1 MKSSQHGASI
11 SEAEVTQIDGQGI
24 WLLVSGA
31 EYFLPYEE
39 YPWFRSARVEEIL
52 NVELLDGEL
61 SRARVVPPAEVP
73 PDVVTMNSRLRYVN
87 HATGGSRTVTLVYP
101 SEANFEA
108 GRLSILTPV
117 GCALLG
123 LAVGQAIDWTMPNRQ
138 LRKFVVEELL
148 YQPEAAGDLRL

>member
-1 MKSSQHGASI
+1 M
-11 SEAEVTQIDGQGI
+11 EAQDIIVTTENFERLQRLLEAHTAERDQEV
-24 WLLVSGA
+24 
-31 EYFLPYEE
+31 
-39 YPWFRSARVEEIL
+39 
-52 NVELLDGEL
+52 VELLDGEL